1 MLREVVTPT
10 PKYTEE
16 ERDVVYGTLVFVA
29 RLLTE
34 NGVNVVVDA
43 TANRRRYRG
52 KARTEIPRFIEAYIR
67 CPLEVCIERES
78 RRRGRTYHA
87 PEAVYKK
94 AFAGESK
101 TVPGIGVPYE
111 EPLSPEVTVDSD
123 KMSPEEC
130 AERILETMKGR
141 FLPQNRYTC

>member
-1 MLREVVTPT
+1 MLREVVTPN
-10 PKYTEE
+10 PRYTEE
-16 ERDVVYGTLVFVA
+16 ERDIVYGTIAFVA
-29 RLLTE
+29 KLLTE

-43 TANRRRYRG
+43 TANRRRYRD
-52 KARTEIPRFIEAYIR
+52 KARMDITLFMEAYIR

-78 RRRGRTYHA
+78 RRKGRAYHA

-94 AFAGESK
+94 AFTGESR

-111 EPLSPEVTVDSD
+111 EPLDPEVTVDSD

-130 AERILETMKGR
+130 AKKIFETMKGR
-141 FLPQNRYTC
+141 FLP

>member
-1 MLREVVTPT
+1 MLREVVTPN
-10 PKYTEE
+10 PRYTEE
-16 ERDVVYGTLVFVA
+16 ERDIVYGTIVFVA
-29 RLLTE
+29 KLLTE

-43 TANRRRYRG
+43 TANRRRYRD
-52 KARTEIPRFIEAYIR
+52 KARMEIPLFMEAYIR

-78 RRRGRTYHA
+78 KRRRGSYCA

-94 AFAGESK
+94 ALTGESK

-111 EPLSPEVTVDSD
+111 EPLGPEVIVDSD

-130 AERILETMKGR
+130 AKEIWEMIVGR
-141 FLPQNRYTC
+141 FLH